1 MSEDNNSFV
10 PDYFTVNMDSRFYLD
25 DLGLD
30 NSSLRF
36 NVDNLF
42 DKHYFGSISNYTCYT
57 PINGATTS
65 GCTSQPY
72 AYVGSPRTFSAA
84 LTVRY

>member
-1 MSEDNNSFV
+1 MSEDNNAFV
-10 PDYFTVNMDSRFYLD
+10 PDYFTVNLDSRVYLD
-25 DLGLD
+25 ELGLS

-36 NVDNLF
+36 NVDNVF

-57 PINGATTS
+57 PIAPTTS